1 MHARLVWALLLAV
14 LLCANPADATFRG
27 HNGLIA
33 FTRWQGE
40 DAVSIGA
47 VSSGGGPEFTLATDA
62 ENPGWSPDGK
72 RLAFDNPRSRD
83 VYVADADGGNVHE
96 LSRPNTS
103 EYAPSWSPD
112 GKRLAFVL
120 DPGNDSVY
128 PGIFIATAD
137 GTALK
142 LVRRWDANLDA
153 PVWSPDGKWIAF
165 LGEAGYRRHAEWDLY
180 VIHPNGKGLRRLTH
194 TGTDEDRPSWS
205 PDGTRLVFARNDKV
219 SRSLD
224 IFVLT
229 LRTGRTRLLIG
240 DAATYDNEP
249 VWSPDGT
256 TIAFVREDLES
267 GNGIVYLARANGRNV
282 EQLATLSTPAT
293 DLNWQPLP

>member
-1 MHARLVWALLLAV
+1 MLARVVSALLAAV
-14 LLCANPADATFRG
+14 LLCANPAGATFRG

-40 DAVSIGA
+40 GVEWIAA
-47 VSSGGGPEFTLATDA
+47 VSSDGGPELTLATDA
-62 ENPGWSPDGK
+62 ENPAWSADGK
-72 RLAFDNPRSRD
+72 RLAFDGPRSGD

-96 LSRPNTS
+96 LSRPVAR

-120 DPGNDSVY
+120 DPRSDSVY

-142 LVRRWDANLDA
+142 LVRRWDADLEA
-153 PVWSPDGKWIAF
+153 PVWSPDGQWIAF
-165 LGEAGYRRHAEWDLY
+165 LGETGYSRHAEWDLY

-194 TGTDEDRPSWS
+194 TGRDEGRPSWS
-205 PDGTRLVFARNDKV
+205 PDGTRLVFARNGKA

-229 LRTGRTRLLIG
+229 LRTGRARLLIG
-240 DAATYDNEP
+240 DPAYDNEP

-256 TIAFVREDLES
+256 TIAFVREDLGS
-267 GNGIVYLARANGRNV
+267 GNGMIYLARANGRNV
-282 EQLATLSTPAT
+282 EHLTTLSTPAS
-293 DLNWQPLP
+293 DLDWQPLP